1 MTELIRSQLIII
13 LTMLYCGLC
22 AGLIADVFRAFA
34 EIRSVRRWVKGVL
47 GGVFFLCIG
56 FLYGEFAF
64 FCDNGKISFLGIFSF
79 LAGLWLWKRFFCGI
93 LFMGEDNE
101 KKEKQFK
108 GIRKK

>member
-1 MTELIRSQLIII
+1 MTELIKSQLIVI

-34 EIRSVRRWVKGVL
+34 EVRHVHRWVKGVL

-56 FLYGEFAF
+56 FLYSEFAF

-93 LFMGEDNE
+93 LFMGEENE

>member
-1 MTELIRSQLIII
+1 MTELIKSQLIVM

-34 EIRSVRRWVKGVL
+34 EVRHVHCWVKGVL
-47 GGVFFLCIG
+47 SGVFFLCIG
-56 FLYGEFAF
+56 FLYSEFAF

-93 LFMGEDNE
+93 LFMGEENE

>member
-22 AGLIADVFRAFA
+22 AGLI
-34 EIRSVRRWVKGVL
+34 G
-47 GGVFFLCIG
+47 
-56 FLYGEFAF
+56 
-64 FCDNGKISFLGIFSF
+64 
-79 LAGLWLWKRFFCGI
+79 GI

-101 KKEKQFK
+101 KIEKQFK

>member
-1 MTELIRSQLIII
+1 MTELIKSQLIVM

-34 EIRSVRRWVKGVL
+34 EVRHVRRRVKSMM
-47 GGVFFLCIG
+47 GGIFFLCIG
-56 FLYGEFAF
+56 FLYSEFAL
-64 FCDNGKISFLGIFSF
+64 FCDNGKRSFLGIFFF

-101 KKEKQFK
+101 KKEK
-108 GIRKK
+108 